1 MAHEDS
7 GFASNRPALGGIVMR
22 SIAGA
27 FLLAATLIVS
37 ALTSA
42 TDGRAGTKFDG
53 QWSVVVYTSSG
64 PCDASYRFSG
74 QIVNGEISYAY
85 NTIEVTG
92 RVEASGATHVQV
104 TASDAHGEAHGH
116 MTATQGSGTWSGV
129 GPNGRCAGTWV
140 ATLLGTSAN

>member
-1 MAHEDS
+1 M
-7 GFASNRPALGGIVMR
+7 IR

-27 FLLAATLIVS
+27 LILAATLAAS
-37 ALTSA
+37 ALTPTTNA
-42 TDGRAGTKFDG
+42 GAGTQFDG

-85 NTIEVTG
+85 SMIQVNG
-92 RVEASGATHVQV
+92 RVEPSGATHVVV

-116 MTATQGSGTWSGV
+116 MTATHGSGTWSGI

-140 ATLLGTSAN
+140 ATRPGAG